1 MDMNILRIKCP
12 VWVSLVVIGAWLT
25 PGSVNAQTRQV
36 AQFTPGGNRLRPL
49 DTEALPNQI
58 ASLPDVT
65 AQLKV
70 IQRRSQLMVTRS
82 NVIRTAVA
90 DQRVVEIVQFSPNEL
105 AFIGMALG
113 TTTVTLWFEDA
124 VEPLIY
130 LIETIRD
137 PSVEEQRRID
147 YGKLEQKLADVFPNS
162 KVYLIPLSRK
172 IIVKGQ
178 ARDPEEA
185 SRILS
190 IVRGEIINQY
200 GMLGGPQNAPG
211 FVGTAGI
218 GGGIGGGD
226 LGGFGR
232 GLGGVDATG
241 SYNAFDLA
249 SSFIVNML
257 TVPGENQIVLRV
269 RIAELKR
276 SNLRQLGVNFS
287 MLLNDS
293 HQFFS
298 SVISGGATTV
308 TGIFDA
314 GAINVLIN
322 ALETNGTAKILAEP
336 NLTVM
341 SGHPAS
347 FLSGGEFAV
356 PTIVGINGVGGQQT
370 TFRGFGVSLVVVP
383 TLQDRDLVR
392 MQILPEFSEVNQSN
406 SVNGIPGVN
415 TRRVQTTV
423 ELREGQTIALAGLLS
438 HQSSV
443 QVTRIPLLGQIPIVG
458 PLVFNSKSAS
468 QDESELLILVTPE
481 IIRPM
486 DPDEVPPVPG
496 FEVTHPNDCELYW
509 SAMTEGAPDRNV
521 YQLAPLGRGPG
532 VGIPVGYPNFNPGP
546 GAGLF
551 PAQPNPNGNNQAP
564 LTNGSLQGSPYGGPQ
579 GSPPP
584 IPPSR
589 RQGENP
595 GISPNSQVVPNAGQ
609 TVPNGRP
616 QPIAPP
622 SARSAGH
629 APGPALRGSATPAS
643 YNTTRQPRPPRI
655 PSSEQTEYRGS
666 RY

>member
-1 MDMNILRIKCP
+1 
-12 VWVSLVVIGAWLT
+12 
-25 PGSVNAQTRQV
+25 
-36 AQFTPGGNRLRPL
+36 
-49 DTEALPNQI
+49 
-58 ASLPDVT
+58 
-65 AQLKV
+65 
-70 IQRRSQLMVTRS
+70 
-82 NVIRTAVA
+82 
-90 DQRVVEIVQFSPNEL
+90 
-105 AFIGMALG
+105 
-113 TTTVTLWFEDA
+113 
-124 VEPLIY
+124 
-130 LIETIRD
+130 
-137 PSVEEQRRID
+137 
-147 YGKLEQKLADVFPNS
+147 
-162 KVYLIPLSRK
+162 
-172 IIVKGQ
+172 
-178 ARDPEEA
+178 
-185 SRILS
+185 
-190 IVRGEIINQY
+190 
-200 GMLGGPQNAPG
+200 
-211 FVGTAGI
+211 
-218 GGGIGGGD
+218 
-226 LGGFGR
+226 
-232 GLGGVDATG
+232 
-241 SYNAFDLA
+241 
-249 SSFIVNML
+249 
-257 TVPGENQIVLRV
+257 VLRV

-298 SVISGGATTV
+298 SVIAGGATTI

-370 TFRGFGVSLVVVP
+370 TFRGFGVSLVVIP
-383 TLQDRDLVR
+383 TLQDRDLIR

-443 QVTRIPLLGQIPIVG
+443 QVTRIPFLGQIPIVG

-468 QDESELLILVTPE
+468 QDESELLIIVTPE

-546 GAGLF
+546 GAAGY
-551 PAQPNPNGNNQAP
+551 PGQPNPNGNNQSP

-584 IPPSR
+584 IPPAR

-595 GISPNSQVVPNAGQ
+595 GISPNSQVVPNSGQ
-609 TVPNGRP
+609 MVPNGRP
-616 QPIAPP
+616 QPVAPP
-622 SARSAGH
+622 SARSGGH
-629 APGPALRGSATPAS
+629 APGPTLGGPATQAS
-643 YNTTRQPRPPRI
+643 YNTTRPTRPPRM
-655 PSSEQTEYRGS
+655 PSSEQTDYRGS